1 MLWVKNEFGSCERVQ
16 LNSRL
21 FFEGIQVFP
30 VVIVEIV
37 GLELFLFFD
46 SLNFDR
52 HLLEGRH

>member
-37 GLELFLFFD
+37 GLELFLFLD

>member
-1 MLWVKNEFGSCERVQ
+1 MLHIKDVFGSCERVQ
-16 LNSRL
+16 LDSRL